1 MNLMGLRAFKICD
14 FRIALVV
21 ILAYIAMV
29 L

>member
-1 MNLMGLRAFKICD
+1 MGLRAFKICD